1 MNLPELVS
9 LDDFRAYRATGDRAL
24 RNEIVISYRGLAVA
38 LARRFADRGETL
50 DDLVQVAQVGLMKAV
65 ERFDPERGVPF
76 SGFATPT
83 VLGELRRHFRDL
95 SWSVRVPRG
104 MKDLHLRIG
113 PAVAELRN
121 ELGRSPSVADVA
133 RHLGLEEEQ
142 VLAAMEA
149 GAAFKASSLDAASS
163 DQRSVHEHRLS
174 SSETRYAEVEARAT
188 VASLLD
194 KLSERSRRIVELRF
208 YGELSQSEIAEKVG
222 ISQMH
227 VSRLLRQALDQLGGA
242 LGDVDLEDH
251 TR

>member
-1 MNLPELVS
+1 MSTPEIVS
-9 LDDFRAYRATGDRAL
+9 LDEFRAYRATGDRAL
-24 RNEIVISYRGLAVA
+24 RNEIVIAYRGLAVA

-50 DDLVQVAQVGLMKAV
+50 DDLIQVAQVGLMKAV

-104 MKDLHLRIG
+104 MKDLHLRIA
-113 PAVAELRN
+113 PAVAQLRN

-133 RHLGLEEEQ
+133 RHLGIEEAQ
-142 VLAAMEA
+142 VLSAMEA
-149 GAAFKASSLDAASS
+149 GAAFKASSLDSASP
-163 DQRSVHEHRLS
+163 DQRAVHEHRLS
-174 SSETRYAEVEARAT
+174 SPELRYAEVEARAT

-194 KLSERSRRIVELRF
+194 RLSERSRRIVELRF
-208 YGELSQSEIAEKVG
+208 YDELSQSEIAEKVG

-242 LGDVDLEDH
+242 LGDVDLDE
-251 TR
+251 RVR